1 MPWPIASLYWN
12 SYTSKRDGL
21 TFEPIL
27 KLGSLNII
35 IIMRH
40 TTAFYY
46 QNDNVSSVIPT
57 VLLLFQLLQILFRS
71 LLVSRSR
78 KALHTQV
85 YIVCILI
92 RLVDIPACIT
102 CHYASSFLFSEQ
114 RKFNDESYCWHLI
127 DICMQSIRLWEFY
140 NQWH

>member
-1 MPWPIASLYWN
+1 
-12 SYTSKRDGL
+12 
-21 TFEPIL
+21 
-27 KLGSLNII
+27 
-35 IIMRH
+35 MRH

-114 RKFNDESYCWHLI
+114 RKFNDESYC
-127 DICMQSIRLWEFY
+127 
-140 NQWH
+140 